1 MLLLVG
7 LGNPGTGYAKHRHNI
22 GFMAVDAITRRHG
35 FGPFRAKFRGLTAGG
50 EISGRKV
57 LALKPET
64 FMNESG
70 QSVEAARAFYKIPP
84 EDVIVFHDEID
95 LAAGKVRVKRGG
107 GHAGH
112 NGLRSIH
119 AHIGPGYGRVRL
131 GIGHPGDKDR
141 VTGHVLKNFAKAD
154 AQWVEKVLDA
164 HAEHAGLLIEGED
177 SAYMN
182 EVARAVTPPRPKKP
196 KPAGA
201 ASRQEAIPRSDD
213 NDL

>member
-22 GFMAVDAITRRHG
+22 GFMAVDAIARRHG
-35 FGPFRAKFRGLTAGG
+35 FGPFRAKFRGLIAEG

-84 EDVIVFHDEID
+84 EDVIVLHDEID

-119 AHIGPGYGRVRL
+119 AHIGSDYGRVRF
-131 GIGHPGDKDR
+131 GIGHPGDKDK

-164 HAEHAGLLIEGED
+164 LAEHAGLLIDGED
-177 SAYMN
+177 SAYMSKAA
-182 EVARAVTPPRPKKP
+182 EAVTPPRPKKL
-196 KPAGA
+196 KLAAA
-201 ASRQEAIPRSDD
+201 ASKQEE
-213 NDL
+213 NGGNGV